1 MVEGPALKETRFHLP
16 GSVKDTDVGSCFE
29 RPKRTDDKNIR
40 EMAQSSAHAGT
51 VWHSEQPKSQ
61 KQKKKK
67 DFCKYRSLL
76 EKDPLQV
83 QSEPV
88 KHSKTLVFYIRIVS
102 AVFGMTHGPAVQYFH
117 FGGRNCMERTLFG
130 R

>member
-61 KQKKKK
+61 KQKKKRTFVSIDLCWK
-67 DFCKYRSLL
+67 
-76 EKDPLQV
+76 
-83 QSEPV
+83 
-88 KHSKTLVFYIRIVS
+88 RIPYKS
-102 AVFGMTHGPAVQYFH
+102 SPSQ
-117 FGGRNCMERTLFG
+117 
-130 R
+130 